1 MKFTDSVKRDFSTIT
16 FALIPLAIAINLVIG
31 QLASVLN
38 LPIFLDS
45 IGTVVVAILCGPW
58 AGLLTGLITNV
69 VGGLLLDPLFMP
81 FAFVAGVIGLVAGW
95 LANIGMFKNWW
106 KVALS
111 GVIIT
116 LAVVIVAAPTRV
128 LVFGGITPTSVGAIT
143 SILIASGQGLWQ
155 SVIEATFITNLID
168 KVITALV
175 AFGLAKAL
183 PARTLASFP
192 RTENLSN

>member
-16 FALIPLAIAINLVIG
+16 FALIPLAIAINLVIR

>member
-106 KVALS
+106 KTALS

-192 RTENLSN
+192 RTETLSN